1 MDNQVVLQFFLTEKT
16 IPLYIPPMNNFSPKK
31 QMDLIGTIID
41 TSLETYR
48 RKKDT
53 NMLKIFDLWEDAVGE
68 SISMNAKPAAFKG
81 DLLLV
86 HVSSSTWMHHLYYQ
100 KQELIGKINAALG
113 NELVRE
119 LKFKI
124 GCI

>member
-1 MDNQVVLQFFLTEKT
+1 MK
-16 IPLYIPPMNNFSPKK
+16 NFSPKK
-31 QMDLIGTIID
+31 QMDLIGDIID
-41 TSLETYR
+41 TSLGAYR
-48 RKKDT
+48 QKKDSK
-53 NMLKIFDLWEDAVGE
+53 MLKIFDLWEDAVGE
-68 SISMNAKPAAFKG
+68 CISMNAKPAAFKG

-86 HVSSSTWMHHLYYQ
+86 HVSSSTWIHHLYFQ

-124 GCI
+124 GSI